1 MSYNYSK
8 LLGRI
13 RECGLTQR
21 NLAETIHINP
31 ATLSA
36 KLNGKNAF
44 TTPEIVGI
52 CKTLNIQ
59 NDEIVAYF
67 FAE

>member
-1 MSYNYSK
+1 MPYNYSK

-13 RECGLTQR
+13 REHGLTQR
-21 NLAETIHINP
+21 SLAEVIHINP
-31 ATLSA
+31 ATLNA

-52 CKTLNIQ
+52 CKELCIPNE
-59 NDEIVAYF
+59 EIGSYF